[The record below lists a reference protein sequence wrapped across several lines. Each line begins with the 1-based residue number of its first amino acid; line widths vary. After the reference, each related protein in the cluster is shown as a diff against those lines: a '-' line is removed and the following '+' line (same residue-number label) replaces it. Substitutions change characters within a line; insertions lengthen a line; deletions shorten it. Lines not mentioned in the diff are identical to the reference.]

1 MPRPARYFLIG
12 NLLIVFASIIFF
24 FSLDLIGTV
33 RGLTRRTGLEW
44 FNNIYPRPGLNRPKG
59 SIVEIGIIAV
69 EFLLFD
75 DHPLVLQKDFQLL
88 RLVDT
93 ERMADGSITAL
104 QLSDKRRIG
113 NPVSFG
119 KQKLQRLAVFGL
131 ADLGIVE
138 TFGRAR
144 LRGW

>member
-59 SIVEIGIIAV
+59 SIVEIGIVAV

-75 DHPLVLQKDFQLL
+75 DHPLVLQKDFELL
-88 RLVDT
+88 GLVDA
-93 ERMADGSITAL
+93 ERMADGGIAVL
-104 QLSDKRRIG
+104 ELPDKR
-113 NPVSFG
+113 
-119 KQKLQRLAVFGL
+119 
-131 ADLGIVE
+131 
-138 TFGRAR
+138 
-144 LRGW
+144 